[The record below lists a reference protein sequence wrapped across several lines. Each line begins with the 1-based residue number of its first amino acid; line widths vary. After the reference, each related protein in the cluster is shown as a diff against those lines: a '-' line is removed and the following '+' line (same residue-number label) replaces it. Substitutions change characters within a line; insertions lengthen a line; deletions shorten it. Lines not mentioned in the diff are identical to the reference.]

1 MTRRLM
7 AAEPSPVNA
16 PTSMKQI
23 RPADVALGMIG
34 LATVAATIWAVP
46 GTGGF
51 LGAGL
56 ALVMLAI
63 AAIDYCYFIIPDELT
78 AAALVL
84 GLINAAV
91 VNAPFMVD
99 GVAIAVLRGLATMS
113 FFLGLRW
120 IYGWLRQR
128 EGLGLGDVKLAFVA
142 GAWLD
147 WIMIPVAIEIAAL
160 GALVAYGAW
169 RAIGKQVL
177 NRASRLPFGLFFAPA
192 IWLSWLLGAVIH
204 AF

>member
-1 MTRRLM
+1 MMRQPM
-7 AAEPSPVNA
+7 AAEPSPANA

-23 RPADVALGMIG
+23 RLADVALGMISLG
-34 LATVAATIWAVP
+34 TVAASIWAVP

-63 AAIDYCYFIIPDELT
+63 AAIDYRYLIIPDELT
-78 AAALVL
+78 ATALVL

-91 VNAPFMVD
+91 VNAPSIVD
-99 GVAIAVLRGLATMS
+99 GVAVAALRGLVTMS
-113 FFLGLRW
+113 FFLSLRW
-120 IYGWLRQR
+120 VYGWLRQR

-160 GALVAYGAW
+160 GALVAYGTW
-169 RAIGKQVL
+169 RAIGKQAL
-177 NRASRLPFGLFFAPA
+177 SPTSRLPFGLFFAPA
-192 IWLSWLLGAVIH
+192 IWLSWLLGALIY
-204 AF
+204 